1 MPANEVV
8 ITLDYFAQQ
17 ETSEGSGGGGAGKGE
32 YAF

>member
-17 ETSEGSGGGGAGKGE
+17 ETSEGSGGGAGKGE